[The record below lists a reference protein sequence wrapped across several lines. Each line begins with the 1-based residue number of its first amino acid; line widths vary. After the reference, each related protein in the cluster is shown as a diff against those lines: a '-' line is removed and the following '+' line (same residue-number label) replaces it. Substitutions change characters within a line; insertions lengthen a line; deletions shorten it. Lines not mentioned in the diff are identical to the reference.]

1 MALIRYR
8 PHAPLDS
15 CVECIWW
22 SQRDRAEVFGEH
34 MLPSGSVQMIFAL
47 HDAPILCM
55 PSSSSG
61 DALVWSGGILHGP
74 QWTYYK
80 SGPKPAGT
88 TVGVS
93 FRPGAAGNILGLPVT
108 ELTDRHVPADALW
121 GARARELHE
130 KLLAAQGPSA
140 AFRVMEAEL
149 SARLHR
155 PLLMHPAVAQAL
167 ACRTGGWGPSRV
179 AEVQRQAGYSPR
191 HFIALFRAAVGL
203 TPKHYYR
210 IKRFTTALQSL
221 ASSNASGLAD
231 LAASAGYSD
240 QAHLTREF
248 REFSG
253 VTPTQYRPRDPT
265 SILHHRT
272 YDTFSGI
279 SIGKKYSRP
288 A

>member
-1 MALIRYR
+1 MTVSLLRYR
-8 PHAPLDS
+8 PHAPLDRY
-15 CVECIWW
+15 VECFWW
-22 SQRDRAEVFGEH
+22 SQRDGAEVFGEH

-55 PSSSSG
+55 PSSSSA
-61 DALVWSGGILHGP
+61 DFLAWSGGIVHGP
-74 QWTYYK
+74 QWTYYR
-80 SGPKPAGT
+80 SGPKPAGA

-93 FRPGAAGNILGLPVT
+93 FRPGAVGNILGLPIT

-121 GARARELHE
+121 GVRASELRE

-149 SARLHR
+149 RARLHG
-155 PLLMHPAVAQAL
+155 PLMMHPAISQAL
-167 ACRTGGWGPSRV
+167 ACRTGGWGFSRV
-179 AEVQRQAGYSPR
+179 VEIQRQTGYSPR

-210 IKRFTTALQSL
+210 VKRFTSALQSL
-221 ASSNASGLAD
+221 ASGNARGLAD
-231 LAASAGYSD
+231 LSASVGYSD

-265 SILHHRT
+265 SILHHRS
-272 YDTFSGI
+272 YDTFPGI
-279 SIGKKYSRP
+279 SQR
-288 A
+288 

>member
-8 PHAPLDS
+8 PPAPLDRYVD
-15 CVECIWW
+15 CFWW

-55 PSSSSG
+55 PSSSSR
-61 DALVWSGGILHGP
+61 DSLAWSGGIVHGP
-74 QWTYYK
+74 QWTYYR
-80 SGPKPAGT
+80 SGPKPTGT
-88 TVGVS
+88 IVGVS

-121 GARARELHE
+121 GARASELRE
-130 KLLAAQGPSA
+130 KLLAAPDPSA
-140 AFRVMEAEL
+140 AFRVMEGEL
-149 SARLHR
+149 SARLRR
-155 PLLMHPAVAQAL
+155 PLLMHPAIAQAL
-167 ACRTGGWGPSRV
+167 ACRTGGWGSSSV
-179 AEVQRQAGYSPR
+179 GEIQRQTGYSSR

-210 IKRFTTALQSL
+210 VKRFTTALQGL
-221 ASSNASGLAD
+221 ASGASRSLAD
-231 LAASAGYSD
+231 LAVSAGYSD

-253 VTPTQYRPRDPT
+253 ITPTQYRPRDST

-272 YDTFSGI
+272 RGTFH
-279 SIGKKYSRP
+279 R
-288 A
+288 